1 MTQSVRDL
9 ERVIRRKPM
18 NRGQTTLL
26 KYLYEADEELIRRK
40 EVVESIREGD
50 SKSFVGVL
58 SAFSNRVNNTE
69 GITGNPGYQAFIDRI
84 TVDGKEH
91 FQLRPEAREAIDRV
105 PALQQA
111 FDRTMDELL
120 AYEGIPVEFEA
131 FSLAVDLNDPENRS
145 KYRWTPSSP
154 EDRLLDSYWEEV
166 GGIIV
171 PEVHIGDT
179 GPSTWPDES
188 RSRQIDG
195 VRFTSEYRDEIN
207 TQTAFGQS
215 QLQDIVSDRHV
226 EVIEVKQTLGRPVI
240 GQAIAA
246 RDMFRRDYDPRTVE
260 PVVVCGRGDPALEW
274 VCRQNGIRV
283 EIVEKEDVE

>member
-1 MTQSVRDL
+1 
-9 ERVIRRKPM
+9 M

-26 KYLYEADEELIRRK
+26 KYLYEADEEFVKREEI
-40 EVVESIREGD
+40 VNSIRSGD

-69 GITGNPGYQAFIDRI
+69 GITGEPGYEAFIDRI
-84 TVDGKEH
+84 TIDDEEH
-91 FQLRPEAREAIDRV
+91 FQLRDEATQAIERV
-105 PALQQA
+105 PALQ
-111 FDRTMDELL
+111 
-120 AYEGIPVEFEA
+120 EA
-131 FSLAVDLNDPENRS
+131 FSRPMEELLEYEGLPIEFKPLSLATDLNEPEDS
-145 KYRWTPSSP
+145 EAFRWTPNTP
-154 EDRLLDSYWEEV
+154 ENHLLVGYWTDV

-179 GPSTWPDES
+179 GPTTWPDGS

-195 VRFTSEYRDEIN
+195 VRFSSDYRDEIN
-207 TQTAFGQS
+207 TPTAFS
-215 QLQDIVSDRHV
+215 DAQLQDIVADRHV
-226 EVIEVKQTLGRPVI
+226 EVIEVKQGLGRPVI

-246 RDMFRRDYDPRTVE
+246 RDMFRRDYNPRTVE

-283 EIVEKEDVE
+283 EIVEPADIA